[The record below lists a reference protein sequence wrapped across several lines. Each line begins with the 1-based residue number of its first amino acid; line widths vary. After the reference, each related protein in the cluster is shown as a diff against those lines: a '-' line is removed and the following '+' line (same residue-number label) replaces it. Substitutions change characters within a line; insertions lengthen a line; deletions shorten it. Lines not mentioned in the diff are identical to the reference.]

1 MLMLKSPLQLHS
13 AAQITT
19 VNDQLN
25 EKIRGNY
32 QMLNLSISAQ
42 DLFHMTLQEPDIYV
56 AMGNE
61 QTMAVENNLINQN
74 NLKIEAVNQFIN
86 RIMLLHTDQFTYQDE
101 VYITSFLQKIGI
113 TDVASF
119 VKQVT
124 ESIKKNELTQ
134 ELVSRYFEAG
144 RSLTYVVSNLLTQN
158 KAKLPGQTQEEQKA
172 SQTAN
177 LHNIVFEHLHTAEN
191 SNTIY
196 DYLVNFNAKHIIS
209 EQQAKLL
216 PAIQQADTI
225 HLYQLRQH
233 VLQQSSPAIWESHN
247 RYEEIAFEENEIT
260 QHNIMKNLSAAIL
273 SNLISN
279 ETYELRQQ
287 IKNHP
292 AWINF
297 TSALFQSSLDTVQ
310 RFERNQA
317 EYHSHSQLTH
327 VYEQNM
333 TQLSE
338 DELSLI
344 EMLQDMDIKLYE
356 PNMEQHNSFVNSTI
370 MTLLKNQNLQQ
381 QVEAA
386 DRIQNMQL
394 IQNYEKESSVLQFL
408 QQQSAAYENIWNY
421 YYQKCENYEESLS
434 ELHLQNIDIHAL
446 QMQHKQEVKLQ
457 QDELEQSFQNNQ
469 EIHDIQNIERNHSL
483 NQNIQE
489 AKHITN
495 QTDNRKY
502 DYTEENNITQKVL
515 QDIQTET
522 NETNLQQS
530 YDIQQDALQLV
541 YQSDNTEHHV
551 QITNEEE
558 YAQYLYRMN
567 EQNIEMQKKLQQQ
580 NNNRT
585 VVKKVMVDRKSAMR
599 DMLKTLQQP
608 EKVLEEIYQNSVRI
622 EKPVSQEIEQYLRLA
637 DKETRTVYE
646 DILGIERTTEEK
658 TEQKT
663 LETTVDT
670 LQKIVEEIT
679 AQAETVQNTSPDSIK
694 KMQNQERILV
704 ETIQNVML
712 RQQNIYKKEQE
723 TISEYVQSEVT
734 DTIEK
739 KPVLRHT
746 ESEILLPLQHIEKTL
761 NQTVL
766 PKMERK
772 EEEKISLIH
781 QQKEQINQEVVEE
794 VLNQLEADRKVK
806 IQNET
811 TEQTE
816 HIMVNQIHKTKKEIM
831 TESQQ
836 IVENMIHRELQTN
849 LHTISEQVY
858 RDLEKRLLSERRR
871 RGY

>member
-13 AAQITT
+13 VAQITT

-32 QMLNLSISAQ
+32 QLLNLSISAE

-113 TDVASF
+113 VDVASF

-134 ELVSRYFEAG
+134 ELVSKYFETG
-144 RSLTYVVSNLLTQN
+144 RSLTHVVSNLLTQN
-158 KAKLPGQTQEEQKA
+158 KAKLPEQTKEEQKA

-177 LHNIVFEHLHTAEN
+177 LHNIVFEHLHTAES

-233 VLQQSSPAIWESHN
+233 VLQQPSPAIWESHN
-247 RYEEIAFEENEIT
+247 QYEEMTFEENEIT

-297 TSALFQSSLDTVQ
+297 TSALYQSSLDTVQ

-317 EYHSHSQLTH
+317 EYHSHSQMTH

-344 EMLQDMDIKLYE
+344 EMLQDMNIKLYE
-356 PNMEQHNSFVNSTI
+356 QNVEQQNSFVNSTI

-394 IQNYEKESSVLQFL
+394 IQNYEKENSMLQFL

-421 YYQKCENYEESLS
+421 YYHKCENYEESLS

-446 QMQHKQEVKLQ
+446 KMQHKQEVKLQ

-489 AKHITN
+489 VNNITW

-502 DYTEENNITQKVL
+502 DYTEENNITRKVL

-530 YDIQQDALQLV
+530 CDIQQDTLQLV
-541 YQSDNTEHHV
+541 HQNDNTEHHV

-679 AQAETVQNTSPDSIK
+679 AQAATVQNTSPDSIK
-694 KMQNQERILV
+694 RAQNQERILV
-704 ETIQNVML
+704 ETLQNVML
-712 RQQNIYKKEQE
+712 QQQNIYKKEQE

-739 KPVLRHT
+739 KTVLRHT

-761 NQTVL
+761 TQTVL

-772 EEEKISLIH
+772 EEEKVSLIH

-794 VLNQLEADRKVK
+794 VLNQLEANRKVK

-816 HIMVNQIHKTKKEIM
+816 HIVINQIQKTKKEIM

-858 RDLEKRLLSERRR
+858 RDIEKRLLSERRR

>member
-61 QTMAVENNLINQN
+61 QTMAVENNLISQN

-134 ELVSRYFEAG
+134 ELVSRYFETG
-144 RSLTYVVSNLLTQN
+144 RSLTHVVSNLLTQN

-177 LHNIVFEHLHTAEN
+177 LHNIVFEHLHTAES

-233 VLQQSSPAIWESHN
+233 VLQQPSPAIWESHN
-247 RYEEIAFEENEIT
+247 QYEEMTFEENEIT
-260 QHNIMKNLSAAIL
+260 QHNIMKNMSAAIL

-279 ETYELRQQ
+279 ETYEIRQQ
-287 IKNHP
+287 IKKHP

-297 TSALFQSSLDTVQ
+297 TNALFQSSLDTVQ

-317 EYHSHSQLTH
+317 EYHSHSQMTH

-344 EMLQDMDIKLYE
+344 EMLQDMNIKLYE
-356 PNMEQHNSFVNSTI
+356 QNVEQQNSFVNSTI

-446 QMQHKQEVKLQ
+446 KMQHKQEWKLQ

-489 AKHITN
+489 ANHITN

-502 DYTEENNITQKVL
+502 NYTEENNITQKVL

-530 YDIQQDALQLV
+530 YDIQQDTLQLV
-541 YQSDNTEHHV
+541 HQSDNTEHHV

-580 NNNRT
+580 NHNRT

-622 EKPVSQEIEQYLRLA
+622 EKPVSQEIEQYLRMA

-694 KMQNQERILV
+694 RVQNQERILV

-712 RQQNIYKKEQE
+712 QQQNIYKKEKE
-723 TISEYVQSEVT
+723 TISEFVQSEVT

-761 NQTVL
+761 TQTVL

-772 EEEKISLIH
+772 EEEKVSLIH

-794 VLNQLEADRKVK
+794 VLNQLEANRKVK

-816 HIMVNQIHKTKKEIM
+816 HIVVNQIQKTKKEIM

>member
-32 QMLNLSISAQ
+32 QLLNLSISAQ

-61 QTMAVENNLINQN
+61 QTMAVENNLISQN

-134 ELVSRYFEAG
+134 ELVSRYFETG
-144 RSLTYVVSNLLTQN
+144 RSLTHVVSNLLTQN

-177 LHNIVFEHLHTAEN
+177 LHNIVFEHLHTAES

-233 VLQQSSPAIWESHN
+233 VLQQPSPAIWEAHN
-247 RYEEIAFEENEIT
+247 QYEEMTFEENEIT

-317 EYHSHSQLTH
+317 EYHSHSQMTH

-344 EMLQDMDIKLYE
+344 EMLQDMNIKLYE
-356 PNMEQHNSFVNSTI
+356 QNVEQQNSFVNSTI

-446 QMQHKQEVKLQ
+446 KMQHKQEVKLQ

-489 AKHITN
+489 VNTITW
-495 QTDNRKY
+495 QPDNRKY

-530 YDIQQDALQLV
+530 YDIQQDTLQLV
-541 YQSDNTEHHV
+541 HQSDNTEHHV

-580 NNNRT
+580 NHNKT

-694 KMQNQERILV
+694 RVQNQERILV

-712 RQQNIYKKEQE
+712 QQQDIYKKEQE
-723 TISEYVQSEVT
+723 TISEFVQSEVT

-761 NQTVL
+761 TQTVL

-772 EEEKISLIH
+772 EEEKVSLIH

-794 VLNQLEADRKVK
+794 VLNQLEANRKVK

-816 HIMVNQIHKTKKEIM
+816 HIVVNQIQKTKKEIM